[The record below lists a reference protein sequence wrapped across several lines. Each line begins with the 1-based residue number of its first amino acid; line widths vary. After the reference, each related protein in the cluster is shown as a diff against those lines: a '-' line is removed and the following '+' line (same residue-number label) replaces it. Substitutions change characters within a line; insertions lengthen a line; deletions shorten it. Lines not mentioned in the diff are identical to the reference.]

1 MKLTKVKGHA
11 DDEMVRLEVVRAAD
25 KTMVMTVLMLL
36 LSVVVDMFTSTFL
49 TPVSSS
55 FKPVIFGVLLRFIC
69 IVSSLLWL
77 VLWSTPMIGVVVPLT
92 LLSGL
97 LAVHFQRPR
106 RKRAVCNCAW
116 SPGPGNLWAG
126 GWQGWPVALVTLEDV
141 SASPHGVGIL
151 VKNGF
156 LFFFFNSL

>member
-55 FKPVIFGVLLRFIC
+55 LQACHLWCPTTFHLHRFFIA
-69 IVSSLLWL
+69 VARTVVNTNDRSGSAPDL
-77 VLWSTPMIGVVVPLT
+77 VVWSVGSPL
-92 LLSGL
+92 SK
-97 LAVHFQRPR
+97 AP
-106 RKRAVCNCAW
+106 
-116 SPGPGNLWAG
+116 
-126 GWQGWPVALVTLEDV
+126 
-141 SASPHGVGIL
+141 
-151 VKNGF
+151 
-156 LFFFFNSL
+156 

>member
-36 LSVVVDMFTSTFL
+36 LSVVADMFTSAFL
-49 TPVSSS
+49 TPVSSF
-55 FKPVIFGVLLRFIC
+55 FKPVIFGVLIRFIC

-77 VLWSTPMIGVVVPLT
+77 VLWSTPMIGVVVPQT

-97 LAVHFQRPR
+97 LAVHF
-106 RKRAVCNCAW
+106 
-116 SPGPGNLWAG
+116 
-126 GWQGWPVALVTLEDV
+126 
-141 SASPHGVGIL
+141 
-151 VKNGF
+151 
-156 LFFFFNSL
+156 